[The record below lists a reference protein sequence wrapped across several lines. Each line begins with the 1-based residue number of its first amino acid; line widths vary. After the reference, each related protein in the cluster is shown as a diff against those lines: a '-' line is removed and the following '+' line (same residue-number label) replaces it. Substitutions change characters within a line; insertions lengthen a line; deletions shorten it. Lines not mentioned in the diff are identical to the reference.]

1 MFNIV
6 LSQTTKLHLVFTN
19 DIHGSIHQIPARF
32 MNPEFGPM
40 MSGGAGAYRY
50 VTKLR
55 QEANQ
60 LGDEVLLLDG
70 GNFFQGTPLGT
81 LDGGETIIRWMNQ
94 MGYDALTP
102 GLKDFDQGVAN
113 LKRLSKILNISQ
125 KIEFKNLKF
134 TGRYIT
140 IPYTYKPEKGVKFA
154 FKSASN
160 FYKKLPQL
168 VNEIKRN

>member
-1 MFNIV
+1 
-6 LSQTTKLHLVFTN
+6 
-19 DIHGSIHQIPARF
+19 

-50 VTKLR
+50 VTNLR
-55 QEANQ
+55 QEAIQ

-113 LKRLSKILNISQ
+113 LKRLSKIANFPRSFHWFYSKEDSQ
-125 KIEFKNLKF
+125 VI
-134 TGRYIT
+134 
-140 IPYTYKPEKGVKFA
+140 
-154 FKSASN
+154 
-160 FYKKLPQL
+160 
-168 VNEIKRN
+168 

>member
-1 MFNIV
+1 LKTFLLSRLIFLIFIFNII

-60 LGDEVLLLDG
+60 LHAYAA
-70 GNFFQGTPLGT
+70 
-81 LDGGETIIRWMNQ
+81 R
-94 MGYDALTP
+94 
-102 GLKDFDQGVAN
+102 
-113 LKRLSKILNISQ
+113 
-125 KIEFKNLKF
+125 
-134 TGRYIT
+134 
-140 IPYTYKPEKGVKFA
+140 
-154 FKSASN
+154 
-160 FYKKLPQL
+160 
-168 VNEIKRN
+168 